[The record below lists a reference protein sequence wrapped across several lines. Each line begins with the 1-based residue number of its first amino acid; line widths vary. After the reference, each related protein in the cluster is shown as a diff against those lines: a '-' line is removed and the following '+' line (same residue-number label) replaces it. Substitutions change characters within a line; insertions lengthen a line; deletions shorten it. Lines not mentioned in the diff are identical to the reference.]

1 MILTDNQDALVVRH
15 SVNPNHQLSL
25 LSRIYVEKG
34 SKEDWDLLHELHY
47 KAETLGIGPKF
58 WKITLDGQTIGVGVM
73 TVPKM
78 LISGRNELFKWLRPN
93 VDGKDNRLI
102 NRHRAVWLNKNACT
116 NSRLVIDTMFRGA
129 GIAYRAQNLMM
140 RMTGLKLIEF
150 QSSMSKFNPF
160 AEKAGIIFAPP
171 KKSNCYEKGLVLF
184 RRWFNSFPTDYIGIM
199 QEFNEMSEPM
209 QQKFINELKHFYY
222 TYSSMEK
229 TGDNRMNGTSRID
242 SLSFGKL
249 LKNVQQLAFSSPLY
263 GVYIN
268 PDATSDK
275 NIDLELPNRLP
286 LTAFDLQGTNA
297 PLNLKE
303 LENELST

>member
-1 MILTDNQDALVVRH
+1 MILADNKDALVIRH
-15 SVNPNHQLSL
+15 EINPNHQLSL

-34 SKEDWDLLHELHY
+34 SKDDWDLLHELHY

-78 LISGRNELFKWLRPN
+78 LISGRNDLFYHLRPN
-93 VDGKDNRLI
+93 VGGKDNRLI
-102 NRHRAVWLNKNACT
+102 NRHRAIWLNKNACT
-116 NSRLVIDTMFRGA
+116 NSRLVIDTIFRGA

-140 RMTGLKLIEF
+140 RMTGLKIIEF

-160 AEKAGIIFAPP
+160 AEKAGIVFAPL
-171 KKSNCYEKGLVLF
+171 KKSNCYEKGLAF
-184 RRWFNSFPTDYIGIM
+184 FKRWFDSLPSDYIGIM
-199 QEFNEMSEPM
+199 QEYNAMPKPM
-209 QQKFINELKHFYY
+209 QEKFEKELRKFYY

-229 TGDNRMNGTSRID
+229 TGNNRMNGTSRVD
-242 SLSFGKL
+242 GLSIGKL

-268 PDATSDK
+268 PDAKSDK

-286 LTAFDLQGTNA
+286 LTAFDLQGTNE

-303 LENELST
+303 L